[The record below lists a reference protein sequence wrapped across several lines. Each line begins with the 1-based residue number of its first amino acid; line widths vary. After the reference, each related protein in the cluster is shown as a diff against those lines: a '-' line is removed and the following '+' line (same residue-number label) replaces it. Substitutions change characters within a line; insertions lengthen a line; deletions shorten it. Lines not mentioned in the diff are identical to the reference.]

1 LESGIGFLGQEMDKI
16 AELKKVLP
24 SIEKSVPNLVKE
36 STNSL
41 CGPCLKCGGVD
52 RLYIR
57 TDKDFFECRQCGA
70 KGDVID
76 FHAWIEGTDI
86 SGLIA
91 KYLGDS
97 NSDLD
102 GYWDSLIEKYTNKT
116 PIYEYFVGR
125 RKISKDVIDRAIAAK
140 SLVFCH
146 HYEKTVVAGCFR
158 NLETKKIHT
167 VQYISVSGVALND
180 NGATKLFKSGTKASK
195 GFFIAGVPIQDAR
208 KIVLSEA
215 IVNALTVADARSN
228 TCSLALGGSELFSK
242 CEDLRK
248 YRDAG
253 VRIIT
258 FMDYDS
264 AGIEATRKI
273 NNTLGVKIYNVKW
286 PDETPN
292 KFDPNDLLK
301 SGQRD
306 VIIQMLENP
315 EPAKR
320 TARKEKTEA
329 RPINIIGKYRL
340 TDLGNSERLVALHG
354 KDFRYSYPM
363 RKFLVWDGTR
373 WNPDNIG
380 RLRQMCKDVVL
391 IMYAEAAKLN
401 DEADRKALSR
411 WAMMSETTKKSR
423 DMLEFAQSV
432 PGIPILPEHLDQN
445 IYLIN
450 CLNGT
455 VDLKTGELKPHN
467 RDDLITKIAPVNYNP
482 DALCPTWLDHLY
494 KIMAGNTELI
504 RFLQKAF
511 GYSITGDTS
520 ERKLFIGHGIG
531 ANGKTATHETIA
543 LVLGD
548 YATRTPTETILI
560 KRNEGIPNDV
570 ARLKGAR
577 FVYASEAEQGRRLA
591 ESLVKDLSGGDAITA
606 RFLHQE
612 WFEFHPEFKVWLAT
626 NHRPVIY
633 GTDQAIWDR
642 IRLIPFEVRIPE
654 AERIPKSALMEI
666 FKAEADGIFS
676 WLVHGCLAWQR
687 EGLGCPDEVKTATES
702 YRNEMDA
709 LGDFI
714 NDVCVTGE
722 MVEVKIKDLY
732 EAYEKWA
739 DESGEKVISKKL
751 FGAKL
756 DEKGFDSYKGSRG
769 VRMRIGIGIKR
780 EE

>member
-1 LESGIGFLGQEMDKI
+1 MDRI
-16 AELKKVLP
+16 SELKKILP
-24 SIEKSVPNLVKE
+24 PIEKSVPNLVKE

-102 GYWDSLIEKYTNKT
+102 GYWQSLIEKHTNKT
-116 PIYEYFVGR
+116 PVYNYFVGQ
-125 RKISKDVIDRAIAAK
+125 RKISKDVIDRAIDAK

-146 HYEKTVVAGCFR
+146 YYKKTVVAGCYQD
-158 NLETKKIHT
+158 LETKKIYT
-167 VQYISVSGVALND
+167 IQYISVAGTALRN
-180 NGATKLFKSGTKASK
+180 NGATKSFKSGTKASK
-195 GFFIAGVPIQDAR
+195 GFFVAGSPIEFAK
-208 KIVLSEA
+208 KIILSES
-215 IVNALTVADARSN
+215 IVNALTIADVKPDV
-228 TCSLALGGSELFSK
+228 CSLATGGSELIKK

-253 VRIIT
+253 VEIT
-258 FMDYDS
+258 TYMDHDK
-264 AGIEATRKI
+264 AGIEATQKI
-273 NNTLGVKIYNVKW
+273 NNLLGVKIFNVKW
-286 PDETPN
+286 PDGTPN
-292 KFDPNDLLK
+292 KYDSNDLLK
-301 SGQRD
+301 SAQRD

-320 TARKEKTEA
+320 TAQKEKSEA
-329 RPINIIGKYRL
+329 RPINIAGKYRL
-340 TDLGNSERLVALHG
+340 TDLGNSERLVDLHG
-354 KDFRYSYPM
+354 NDMHYSYPM
-363 RKFLVWDGTR
+363 RKYFVWDGTR
-373 WNPDNIG
+373 WNPDNMG
-380 RLRQMCKDVVL
+380 RLRQMCKDVVRG
-391 IMYAEAAKLN
+391 MYAEAAKMA
-401 DEADRKALSR
+401 DESDRKELSR
-411 WAMMSETTKKSR
+411 WAMQSETTKKSR

-455 VDLKTGELKPHN
+455 VDLKTGKLRPHT
-467 RDDLITKIAPVNYNP
+467 RDDLITKLAPVNYNT
-482 DALCPTWLDHLY
+482 DALCPAWIDHLN

-520 ERKLFIGHGIG
+520 ERKLFIEYGSG
-531 ANGKTATHETIA
+531 ANGKTITNDTVAEI
-543 LVLGD
+543 LGD
-548 YATRTPTETILI
+548 YAVRTPTETILI
-560 KRNEGIPNDV
+560 KRNEGIPNDI

-577 FVYASEAEQGRRLA
+577 FVYASEAEQGKRLA
-591 ESLVKDLSGGDAITA
+591 ESLVKDMSGGDKMSA

-612 WFEFHPEFKVWLAT
+612 WFEFHPEFKIWLAT

-666 FKAEADGIFS
+666 FKAEADGIFL
-676 WLVHGCLAWQR
+676 WLVEGCLAWQR
-687 EGLGCPDEVKTATES
+687 EGLGCPDEIKIATED
-702 YRNEMDA
+702 YRNDMDV

-714 NDVCVTGE
+714 ADVC
-722 MVEVKIKDLY
+722 EVGDNFEAKIKDLY
-732 EAYEKWA
+732 DAYTQWA
-739 DESGEKVISKKL
+739 DSVGEKIISKKL
-751 FGAKL
+751 FGIKL
-756 DEKGFDSYKGSRG
+756 DEKGFDSYKASYGI
-769 VRMRIGIGIKR
+769 RMRIGLRIKK
-780 EE
+780 